1 MFSFVYLFLCSLPRE
16 RKETE
21 VWAFSTI
28 EFEQWQG
35 HYVGIISALSLLV
48 PSPSKSK
55 LSMLKGVKWP
65 RPLISHRDNMRK

>member
-1 MFSFVYLFLCSLPRE
+1 MFFFMYLFLCSLPRE

-35 HYVGIISALSLLV
+35 HYVGIISTLSLLV

-55 LSMLKGVKWP
+55 
-65 RPLISHRDNMRK
+65 